1 MKVFLLISGIHIMQD
16 MTIVTEHSEQS
27 ATNGHPPVIL
37 FLDHQGI
44 YML

>member
-1 MKVFLLISGIHIMQD
+1 MRVFLLISGIHIMQD
-16 MTIVTEHSEQS
+16 MTIVTEHLEQS